1 MSYED
6 ILTKNIKKEYTAF
19 RKEQLSK
26 STETVFENAGKIHF
40 YKNLY
45 CYAVN
50 SNLKTEFGLKDLKVL
65 ASHTNILSLLYDEYL
80 SNEFLSIGGWEY
92 IRQIFNA
99 FLERENTKKIA

>member
-6 ILTKNIKKEYTAF
+6 ILTENIKKEYTVF
-19 RKEQLSK
+19 RKEQLSQN
-26 STETVFENAGKIHF
+26 TETVFENAGKIHF

-50 SNLKTEFGLKDLKVL
+50 SNLKTEFALRDLKVF

-80 SNEFLSIGGWEY
+80 SNEFLSISSWEY
-92 IRQIFNA
+92 IRKIFNA
-99 FLERENTKKIA
+99 FLERENAEKIA